1 MGLFDRFKS
10 KTATTQEGQTAR
22 QRSYEWYEKGLTLYT
37 TGHNEDAIPY
47 FDKSLEIDPNYED
60 AWTRKAY
67 ALFKLD
73 RFQEALPCFDK
84 SLELTK
90 KSDYYTWEF
99 KGHTLAGLGRDQEAI
114 SCFDKSLE
122 LNPNKNKMWMGK
134 GNALARLGCDKEAI
148 SCFDKSLE
156 LNPSDVMAETN
167 KQQVLE
173 RNRKTA
179 KK

>member
-1 MGLFDRFKS
+1 MGPFDRFKS

-22 QRSYEWYEKGLTLYT
+22 QRSYEWYEKGLPLCMTD
-37 TGHNEDAIPY
+37 HNEDASPY

-60 AWTRKAY
+60 ARTRKAY

-73 RFQEALPCFDK
+73 RFQEALP
-84 SLELTK
+84 
-90 KSDYYTWEF
+90 
-99 KGHTLAGLGRDQEAI
+99 
-114 SCFDKSLE
+114 
-122 LNPNKNKMWMGK
+122 
-134 GNALARLGCDKEAI
+134 
-148 SCFDKSLE
+148 CFDKSLE

>member
-10 KTATTQEGQTAR
+10 KTATTQEGQTAKEGPTAR
-22 QRSYEWYEKGLTLYT
+22 QRSYEWYEKGLPLYM

-73 RFQEALPCFDK
+73 RFQEALSCFDK

-90 KSDYYTWEF
+90 KSDYYTW
-99 KGHTLAGLGRDQEAI
+99 
-114 SCFDKSLE
+114 
-122 LNPNKNKMWMGK
+122 
-134 GNALARLGCDKEAI
+134 
-148 SCFDKSLE
+148 
-156 LNPSDVMAETN
+156 
-167 KQQVLE
+167 
-173 RNRKTA
+173 
-179 KK
+179 

>member
-1 MGLFDRFKS
+1 MRFRTS
-10 KTATTQEGQTAR
+10 ISR
-22 QRSYEWYEKGLTLYT
+22 LS
-37 TGHNEDAIPY
+37 
-47 FDKSLEIDPNYED
+47 DPNYED

-99 KGHTLAGLGRDQEAI
+99 KGHALTGLGHDQ
-114 SCFDKSLE
+114 
-122 LNPNKNKMWMGK
+122 
-134 GNALARLGCDKEAI
+134 EAI

>member
-10 KTATTQEGQTAR
+10 KTATTQEGPTAR
-22 QRSYEWYEKGLTLYT
+22 KRSYEWYEKGLALYM

-47 FDKSLEIDPNYED
+47 FDKSLEIEPNYED

-122 LNPNKNKMWMGK
+122 LNP
-134 GNALARLGCDKEAI
+134 
-148 SCFDKSLE
+148 
-156 LNPSDVMAETN
+156 SDVMAEIN